1 MCFLRATKEVN
12 DPQASALRPELP
24 ISSPVAPFF
33 FGDDVVHGSGKGVR
47 LFCGG
52 GLRDVSMT
60 VSFGKWAQGVP

>member
-1 MCFLRATKEVN
+1 MIRRQVRYVPNCRSRVPWLH
-12 DPQASALRPELP
+12 
-24 ISSPVAPFF
+24 F

-60 VSFGKWAQGVP
+60 VSLWGNGRRAQGQGVP